1 MNDEG
6 IADQLTHE
14 AKSIMAD
21 QNLANSE
28 KIIVAVH
35 AGYGYG
41 VDHGVKLTQKQ
52 AWHKGYA
59 QGYAAAE
66 RNCGAVDENPGEPEL
81 TWADRVKEHV
91 DKVDVTPIKKADE
104 EPTGRD
110 AEQARPRERSGSW
123 FA

>member
-1 MNDEG
+1 MDNEG

-21 QNLANSE
+21 QNLTNSE
-28 KIIVAVH
+28 KVIVAVH
-35 AGYGYG
+35 AGYNYG
-41 VDHGVKLTQKQ
+41 HDHGVKLTQKQ
-52 AWHKGYA
+52 AWRQGYA
-59 QGYAAAE
+59 QGYAAAK

-81 TWADRVKEHV
+81 TRADRVKEYI

-104 EPTGRD
+104 EPMSCD
-110 AEQARPRERSGSW
+110 DEQPRERSESW

>member
-1 MNDEG
+1 MDNEG

-21 QNLANSE
+21 QNLTNSE

-35 AGYGYG
+35 AGYNYG

-52 AWHKGYA
+52 AWRQGYA

-81 TWADRVKEHV
+81 TWADRVEEYI

>member
-1 MNDEG
+1 MNEKG

-21 QNLANSE
+21 RDLTGSE

-41 VDHGVKLTQKQ
+41 VDHGVQLSQKK
-52 AWHKGYA
+52 AWSQGYA

-66 RNCGAVDENPGEPEL
+66 RNCGAAMDKEPMSC
-81 TWADRVKEHV
+81 DN
-91 DKVDVTPIKKADE
+91 
-104 EPTGRD
+104 
-110 AEQARPRERSGSW
+110 EQPRERS
-123 FA
+123 